1 MTGLFIVG
9 LVLGIGLFILR
20 HLPPPLPEDPLEQ
33 FSLAVAGGLAVLSL
47 AALVAALPRIWAV
60 PLVLLFVMSLPYLL
74 YRSWLRRLVGRPD
87 GAPPPARTRRPT
99 LATAALLGLVLLG
112 GWFRLRQLGY
122 SEFQGDEARAMLMAG
137 HLMAARDAS
146 LLLLHKKGPLEVL
159 LPAAGLKR
167 GDLGEGTAR
176 LPFALASLAALA
188 GIHALGRRLWGSR
201 AALIALALAAV
212 DGYLIA
218 FGRIVQYQSLVLLY
232 GVAAVGCA
240 WRWSRRAKEAPADR
254 AAPEDGA
261 PPDPRPAA
269 SPAAGGDWELLLAAG
284 LLGLGTWA
292 HYEAV
297 LALPPVLL
305 LAWERARREAPSA
318 GGALRRLLAPGLVL
332 AGVVAA
338 FYMPFVRHP
347 HFQET
352 WRYIAERRVGG
363 SPPYNMLGDYFQRAS
378 FYNASYYVLLI
389 AGAGLAA
396 LALRLGRLWGR
407 AGRWGGALW
416 LAALALLF
424 WRPAWFELAPAGA
437 DTPAR
442 SAAIFLFAPVLV
454 MLILGRW
461 RGGDSQDRAW
471 RLLVVWLIFPLLAA
485 GFLVKKPHTHFYTLL
500 PAWLLLVGQALD
512 AAWTWLEARFGRVGR
527 AAAAAMAGAALLVF
541 GWHQQVV
548 FIRHQPEYKRVFP
561 AARLPYYWT
570 PFGDEAPRGG
580 YFGFPY
586 RAGWS
591 VVRDLYRLGLLEGSY
606 DSNEELLITG
616 WYTRGAPRC
625 SDGPDYTFVAWR
637 PQDEE
642 DLPLEEIR
650 RTQRLWAVVSV
661 EGQPKLELYR
671 RDAVGVADTLRL
683 DAAMAPRALAE
694 AVLGADASAVEAALA
709 RLAKTP
715 SAPVAQALELEP
727 AALGEAA
734 AVCP

>member
-47 AALVAALPRIWAV
+47 AALVAALPRVWAL
-60 PLVLLFVMSLPYLL
+60 PLVLLFVLSLPYLL

-87 GAPPPARTRRPT
+87 SGPRPARSRRPT
-99 LATAALLGLVLLG
+99 AASMVLLGLLLLG

-137 HLMAARDAS
+137 HLMAARDAGI
-146 LLLLHKKGPLEVL
+146 LLLHKKGPLELL

-188 GIHALGRRLWGSR
+188 GIQALGRRLWGSR
-201 AALIALALAAV
+201 AALITLALAAV

-232 GVAAVGCA
+232 GVTAVGCA
-240 WRWSRRAKEAPADR
+240 WRWSRRGGEAPGD
-254 AAPEDGA
+254 AAMSDARTSAG
-261 PPDPRPAA
+261 PAG
-269 SPAAGGDWELLLAAG
+269 GGDWELLLAAG

-318 GGALRRLLAPGLVL
+318 GRALRRLLAPALVL

-338 FYMPFVRHP
+338 FYLPFVRHP

-378 FYNASYYVLLI
+378 FYNASYDVLLI

-407 AGRWGGALW
+407 AGRWGAVLW
-416 LAALALLF
+416 LAGLGLLF
-424 WRPAWFELAPAGA
+424 WRPAWFELAPATA
-437 DTPAR
+437 DAPAR
-442 SAAIFLFAPVLV
+442 SAAILLFAPVLGL
-454 MLILGRW
+454 LILGR
-461 RGGDSQDRAW
+461 RRSGDDDRDRAW
-471 RLLVVWLIFPLLAA
+471 RLLLLWLFFPLLAA

-512 AAWTWLEARFGRVGR
+512 AAWTGLEARFGRTGR
-527 AAAAAMAGAALLVF
+527 AVATALAGAALLVF
-541 GWHQQVV
+541 AWHQQVV

-591 VVRDLYRLGLLEGSY
+591 VVRDLYRLGILDGSY

-625 SDGPDYTFVAWR
+625 AESPAYTFVAWR

-642 DLPLEEIR
+642 DLPLDEIR
-650 RTQRLWAVVSV
+650 RTQRLWAAVNV
-661 EGQPKLELYR
+661 EGQPKLEIYR
-671 RDAVGVADTLRL
+671 RDAAELGDALQL
-683 DAAMAPRALAE
+683 DAAMGPRALAE
-694 AVLGADASAVEAALA
+694 AVLGADTAAVEAALA

-715 SAPVAQALELEP
+715 PAPVAQALELES

-734 AVCP
+734 AICP

>member
-33 FSLAVAGGLAVLSL
+33 FSLAVAGGLAVMSL
-47 AALVAALPRIWAV
+47 AALVAALPRVWSV
-60 PLVLLFVMSLPYLL
+60 PLVLLFVLSLPYLL
-74 YRSWLRRLVGRPD
+74 YRSWLRRLVGRPE
-87 GAPPPARTRRPT
+87 GAPRPALPKRPT
-99 LATAALLGLVLLG
+99 LASAVLLGLLLLG
-112 GWFRLRQLGY
+112 GWFRLRQLSY

-137 HLMAARDAS
+137 HLMAARDAG

-232 GVAAVGCA
+232 GVTAVGCA
-240 WRWSRRAKEAPADR
+240 WRWSRRGGEAPADG
-254 AAPEDGA
+254 AIPE
-261 PPDPRPAA
+261 PRTSAGRV
-269 SPAAGGDWELLLAAG
+269 AGGDWELLLAAG

-318 GGALRRLLAPGLVL
+318 GRALRRLLAPALVL

-338 FYMPFVRHP
+338 FYLPFVRHP

-389 AGAGLAA
+389 AAAGLTT

-407 AGRWGGALW
+407 TGRWGAALW
-416 LAALALLF
+416 LVSLGLLF
-424 WRPAWFELAPAGA
+424 WRPAWFELAPATA
-437 DTPAR
+437 DAPAR
-442 SAAIFLFAPVLV
+442 SAAILLFAPVLLL
-454 MLILGRW
+454 LILGRW
-461 RGGDSQDRAW
+461 RSGDDQDRAW
-471 RLLVVWLIFPLLAA
+471 RLLVLWLVFPLLAA

-512 AAWTWLEARFGRVGR
+512 AAWTGLEARFGRVGR
-527 AAAAAMAGAALLVF
+527 GAAAALAGAALLVF

-625 SDGPDYTFVAWR
+625 AENPAYTFVAWR

-642 DLPLEEIR
+642 DLPMEEIR

-661 EGQPKLELYR
+661 EEQPKLEIYR
-671 RDAVGVADTLRL
+671 RDAAGLADTLRL

-694 AVLGADASAVEAALA
+694 AVLGADTAAVEAALA
-709 RLAKTP
+709 RLAKSPTV
-715 SAPVAQALELEP
+715 PVAQALELEP

-734 AVCP
+734 VGCP